1 MEGFFNIF
9 KPFDIFLII
18 LLLVLFFLALT
29 N

>member
-18 LLLVLFFLALT
+18 VLFALFILALT